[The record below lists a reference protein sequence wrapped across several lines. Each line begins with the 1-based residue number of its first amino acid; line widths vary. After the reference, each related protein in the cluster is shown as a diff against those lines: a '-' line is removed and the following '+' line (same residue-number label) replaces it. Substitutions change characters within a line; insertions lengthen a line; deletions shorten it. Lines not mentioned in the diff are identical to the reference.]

1 MNNELVHEWFIHKS
15 ESIQF
20 NSALEFYSLT
30 QLLLAAST
38 YKISLSHALS
48 HMMAIDNAVILTNQ
62 RVYSGKIRTLPL
74 NFAFITWANTTW
86 YSLFLSWICSH
97 KCWFSAGRG
106 TCSKQC
112 QSDISV
118 AVTQVLCT
126 WRSLV
131 HWTRC
136 KVRAQ
141 WPLTFDQL
149 IS

>member
-1 MNNELVHEWFIHKS
+1 MNWFMNDS
-15 ESIQF
+15 FTNQNQFSSIQ
-20 NSALEFYSLT
+20 LWVQLT
-30 QLLLAAST
+30 DSLLLAEST
-38 YKISLSHALS
+38 YKIRLSDALS

-62 RVYSGKIRTLPL
+62 RVITAGKIRTLPL
-74 NFAFITWANTTW
+74 NLAFITWANTTW

-106 TCSKQC
+106 TCPKQC

-136 KVRAQ
+136 NVRAQ